1 MSRPGSEKLMRSLL
15 TTGLLAAL
23 PASALAQ
30 AAMTPAQ
37 LDNEWRV
44 HVENQKLALA
54 VAQDNAH
61 TAAALNAH
69 AVAAYWVQLWFS
81 IALTLFVL
89 GMVAV
94 AIWFSYLQFKSDQ
107 AARRAAAAQNAEP
120 LTSIKISSSGLEMS
134 SSVIGLFVLLAA
146 MAFFYL
152 YVDKVYEI
160 HTAAAPPAPAAAA
173 K

>member
-1 MSRPGSEKLMRSLL
+1 MGV
-15 TTGLLAAL
+15 LAAL

-30 AAMTPAQ
+30 GAMTPAQ

-61 TAAALNAH
+61 TTAALNAH
-69 AVAAYWVQLWFS
+69 AVTAYWVQLCFS
-81 IALTLFVL
+81 VVLTLFVL

-94 AIWFSYLQFKSDQ
+94 AIWFSYQQFKADQ
-107 AARRAAAAQNAEP
+107 VARRTAAAQDASSP
-120 LTSIKISSSGLEMS
+120 TSIKISSTGLEMS

-160 HTAAAPPAPAAAA
+160 HTAAAPGTAATAP

>member
-1 MSRPGSEKLMRSLL
+1 MRR
-15 TTGLLAAL
+15 LLAMGVLAAW
-23 PASALAQ
+23 PAPAMAQ
-30 AAMTPAQ
+30 GGMTPAQ

-69 AVAAYWVQLWFS
+69 AVTAYWTQLCFS
-81 IALTLFVL
+81 VVLTLFVL

-94 AIWFSYLQFKSDQ
+94 AIWFSYLQFKADR
-107 AARRAAAAQNAEP
+107 AARRTAEAQNTGP
-120 LTSIKISSSGLEMS
+120 LTSIKISSAGLEMS
-134 SSVIGLFVLLAA
+134 SSVIGLFVLLVA

-160 HTAAAPPAPAAAA
+160 HTAAAPATAATAPA